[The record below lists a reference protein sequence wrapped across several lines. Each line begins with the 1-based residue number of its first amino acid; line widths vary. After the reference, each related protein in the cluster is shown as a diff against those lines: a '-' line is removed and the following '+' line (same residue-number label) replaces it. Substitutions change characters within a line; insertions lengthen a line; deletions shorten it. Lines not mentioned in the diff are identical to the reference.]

1 MPATSGRWLLGNGVE
16 NHQSERRSMSGCV
29 RREVLAGVTVRGGAA
44 VSWAFVFGRVRQAF
58 GRAVRCWLVASGLL
72 ASISCSDDADDRWL
86 ITATRVYVA
95 PESPPIDDGWVLVR
109 AGEIEAVGA
118 STAARPKGV
127 RIHSA
132 CSGGVVAAGF
142 QNSHVHLATPA
153 FEQAAIRP
161 AAELQQAL
169 SQMLTSFGFT
179 TVVDTGSIVVNSV
192 ALRQRV
198 EGGEVPGPAILTAGL
213 PLYPEDGIPLYLR
226 DFPAEILRQL
236 PQPGDSAEAV
246 AVIAENFALGAN
258 GTKLFIATP
267 QGGGEIRRMS
277 APIARAAA
285 EETHRRGGLVMAHP
299 TDVQGVRD
307 AVEAGVDIIVHTTI
321 DPAGSAWSDDLV
333 RDMVARHVS
342 VVPTLKLWGYEL
354 DQQGA
359 ALDEREAAIDAARK
373 EVEAFVKAGGQLLF
387 GTDVGYMADF
397 DPTDEYVLMARAGL
411 SPMQILATLTTSPA
425 VRWRDGERRGR
436 VAAGFAA
443 DLVVL
448 DGDPA
453 AEVENFADV
462 RCTIRGGHEV
472 FTRALLR

>member
-1 MPATSGRWLLGNGVE
+1 
-16 NHQSERRSMSGCV
+16 MSGFV
-29 RREVLAGVTVRGGAA
+29 RRNWFRQVLGRRVRGGA
-44 VSWAFVFGRVRQAF
+44 
-58 GRAVRCWLVASGLL
+58 LASGLL
-72 ASISCSDDADDRWL
+72 ASVSCSDDSDDRWL
-86 ITATRVYVA
+86 ITATRIYVA
-95 PESPPIDDGWVLVR
+95 PESPPIDDGWVLVT
-109 AGEIEAVGA
+109 AGKIEAVGA
-118 STAARPKGV
+118 STAAPPRGV

-161 AAELQQAL
+161 QLELREGL

-179 TVVDTGSIVVNSV
+179 TAVDTGSILVNTL

-213 PLYPEDGIPLYLR
+213 PLYPENGIPFYLR
-226 DFPAEILRQL
+226 EQPAEILRQL
-236 PQPGDSAEAV
+236 PQPADAAEAV
-246 AVIAENFALGAN
+246 AVVAENFALGAN
-258 GTKLFIATP
+258 GTKLFVATP
-267 QGGGEIRRMS
+267 QGGGEIKRM
-277 APIARAAA
+277 AAQIARAAA

-299 TDVQGVRD
+299 TDAQGVRD
-307 AVEAGVDIIVHTTI
+307 AVDAGVDVIVHTTI
-321 DPAGSAWSDDLV
+321 DPAGSAWSDDLI

-354 DQQGA
+354 DRQGA
-359 ALDEREAAIDAARK
+359 AADVREGANDAARRQ
-373 EVEAFVKAGGQLLF
+373 VEAFAKAGGQLLF
-387 GTDVGYMADF
+387 GTDVGYMEDF

-411 SPMQILATLTTSPA
+411 SPMQILASLTTAPA
-425 VRWRDGERRGR
+425 ARWLEGERRGR
-436 VAAGFAA
+436 VAPGLAA

-472 FTRALLR
+472 FTRASSR